1 MPILSPAESEA
12 YEKARREENERAR
25 SSTGVVGQ
33 KTHEGVL
40 LNVVGTRTRGP
51 YSGTGVKRPRRM
63 IERNFPRCVRHLLK
77 TFPMTPHEI
86 RLEDIGALVRQWEQD
101 DKCLTCDGTGTI
113 QKDNP
118 HHFHYWAQRAGIT
131 CAACSGKGRVLR
143 PYEERIQLPS
153 SLLPRPQGLMFEDP
167 EGIRHAVTKKGKRRA
182 TRCREYREIDTV
194 FLTVFGTPS
203 CMICMAW
210 VP

>member
-1 MPILSPAESEA
+1 MPILTREESDA
-12 YEKARREENERAR
+12 YERARREELERAR
-25 SSTGVVGQ
+25 SDTRVVGQ
-33 KTHEGVL
+33 KMHEGVL
-40 LNVVGTRTRGP
+40 LNVTGTRTRGP

-63 IERNFPRCVRHLLK
+63 VERSFPRCVQHLLK
-77 TFPMTPHEI
+77 HFPTTSFEI
-86 RLEDIGALVRQWEQD
+86 RLDDIGALVRQWEVV
-101 DKCLTCDGTGTI
+101 DKCLTCEGTGTI

-131 CAACSGKGRVLR
+131 CAACSGKGRVLH
-143 PYEERIQLPS
+143 PYEERIQHPS
-153 SLLPRPQGLMFEDP
+153 SLLPRPNGLMFVDP
-167 EGIRHAVTKKGKRRA
+167 EGIRHAVTKKGKKRA
-182 TRCREYREIDTV
+182 TRCREHREIDTM